1 MEKFIDNSK
10 FSIYIDKKNEI
21 VDFYNKVNNLNTR
34 HMIRMID
41 EAIVKTASFETL
53 LRLKEAIDIEINKR
67 IDNGETRCLK
77 N

>member
-34 HMIRMID
+34 YMIRMID

-67 IDNGETRCLK
+67 IDRGDFK
-77 N
+77 

>member
-1 MEKFIDNSK
+1 M
-10 FSIYIDKKNEI
+10 
-21 VDFYNKVNNLNTR
+21 NNLNTR
-34 HMIRMID
+34 YMIRMID

>member
-41 EAIVKTASFETL
+41 EAIVKTA
-53 LRLKEAIDIEINKR
+53 
-67 IDNGETRCLK
+67 
-77 N
+77 